1 MRNLRRIIRK
11 ELLKEQGNIGFVT
24 VSSDRKTVDV
34 KCPEGMGVVKIDNTA
49 VPNNGNTWAGGFGG
63 SVQIYCGPVGN
74 EAGDTKP
81 GVLVEPIEG
90 CMDPTAFNYDPTATV
105 DDGSCVPVI
114 YGCTDPT
121 ACNYNSLA
129 NTDNGS
135 CLTVYG
141 CLDPTAFNYN
151 PLAQCDD
158 GSCIEDPIFGCT
170 DPMALN
176 YTPLANTDDGNCI
189 YEYTDPRSGA

>member
-1 MRNLRRIIRK
+1 MELNKLKNLIK
-11 ELLKEQGNIGFVT
+11 ELIKESHTLSHGGQIPQGQGNIGFIT
-24 VSSDRKTVDV
+24 ASPDRKTMDV

-90 CMDPTAFNYDPTATV
+90 CMDSTAFNYDPTAVV

-114 YGCTDPT
+114 YGCNDPR
-121 ACNYNSLA
+121 ALNYNSLA
-129 NTDNGS
+129 NTNNGS
-135 CLTVYG
+135 CLYP
-141 CLDPTAFNYN
+141 DPV
-151 PLAQCDD
+151 Q
-158 GSCIEDPIFGCT
+158 GGQV
-170 DPMALN
+170 
-176 YTPLANTDDGNCI
+176 NTD
-189 YEYTDPRSGA
+189 R